1 MILNLILWV
10 GGVVLLGAGVAIV
23 RGPLARYQQL
33 QQTDENL
40 RRYESWRGGSRRTA
54 VDYGGT
60 TGADV
65 MKAQLRQRVM
75 IWSGAIVVGILLI
88 VAGFVVR

>member
-1 MILNLILWV
+1 MLLNVILWI
-10 GGVVLLGAGVAIV
+10 GGLVLLGAGIAMI

-65 MKAQLRQRVM
+65 MKAQMRQRVQL
-75 IWSGAIVVGILLI
+75 WAGAIVVGIVLI
-88 VAGFVVR
+88 VAGFIVR

>member
-1 MILNLILWV
+1 MVLNLVLWV
-10 GGVVLLGAGVAIV
+10 GGLVLLGVGIRMI
-23 RGPLARYQQL
+23 RGPLARYRQL
-33 QQTDENL
+33 QETDENL
-40 RRYESWRGGSRRTA
+40 RRYESWRGGGRRTA

-65 MKAQLRQRVM
+65 MKAQMRQRVQL
-75 IWSGAIVVGILLI
+75 WSAVIVVGIVLM

>member
-1 MILNLILWV
+1 VLLNLILWI
-10 GGVVLLGAGVAIV
+10 GGLVLLGAGIAMI

-65 MKAQLRQRVM
+65 MKTQMRQRVQL
-75 IWSGAIVVGILLI
+75 WAGAIVVGIVLI

>member
-1 MILNLILWV
+1 VILNLALWA
-10 GGVVLLGAGVAIV
+10 GGLVLLGTGIAMI

-65 MKAQLRQRVM
+65 MKAQMRQRVLL
-75 IWSGAIVVGILLI
+75 WAGAIIVGIVLI
-88 VAGFVVR
+88 VVGFVVR

>member
-1 MILNLILWV
+1 VLLNVILWI
-10 GGVVLLGAGVAIV
+10 GGLVLLGAGIV
-23 RGPLARYQQL
+23 MIRGPLARYQQL

-65 MKAQLRQRVM
+65 MKAQMRQRVQL
-75 IWSGAIVVGILLI
+75 WAGAIVVGIVLI
-88 VAGFVVR
+88 VAGFIVR

>member
-1 MILNLILWV
+1 MNAIGGTESITKPIL
-10 GGVVLLGAGVAIV
+10 
-23 RGPLARYQQL
+23 PP
-33 QQTDENL
+33 
-40 RRYESWRGGSRRTA
+40 RRTA

-65 MKAQLRQRVM
+65 MKAQMRQRVLL
-75 IWSGAIVVGILLI
+75 WGGAIVVGILLI